1 MFRGGTGKIMQTY
14 ECAGCGTHGTIDEM
28 GFLGPDDSWD
38 EGEFE
43 ECSPFMDV
51 DCFCIDCASERG
63 HLAI

>member
-1 MFRGGTGKIMQTY
+1 MQTY
-14 ECAGCGTHGTIDEM
+14 ECEGCGTHGTIDEM